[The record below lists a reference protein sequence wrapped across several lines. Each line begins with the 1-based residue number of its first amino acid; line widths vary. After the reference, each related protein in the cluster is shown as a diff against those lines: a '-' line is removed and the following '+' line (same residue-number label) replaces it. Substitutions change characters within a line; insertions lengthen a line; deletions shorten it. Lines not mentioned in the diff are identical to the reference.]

1 MRLLGPWM
9 LAENQ
14 LAGFLQ
20 RVSFCLAVN
29 CMTVLR
35 GANGEYGN
43 LYTYLLSTCDD
54 KRGFASGDCGEI
66 IYSDRGSLKT
76 DSLNLYLQASRE

>member
-1 MRLLGPWM
+1 MDASWEPASGLFTACFILSGCE
-9 LAENQ
+9 LHD
-14 LAGFLQ
+14 F
-20 RVSFCLAVN
+20 
-29 CMTVLR
+29 VLR

-54 KRGFASGDCGEI
+54 KRGSASGDCGEI